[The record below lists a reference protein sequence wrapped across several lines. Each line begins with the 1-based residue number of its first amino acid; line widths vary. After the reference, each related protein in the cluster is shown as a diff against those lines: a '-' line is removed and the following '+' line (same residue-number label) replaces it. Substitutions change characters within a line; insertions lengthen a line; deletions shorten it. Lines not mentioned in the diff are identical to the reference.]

1 MFKTIELNVIIMLI
15 TTRIHYIIIRRND
28 DGSEVRCVVSMKEL
42 GIEKW
47 LRAQIEQYTCP
58 DCGELIWW
66 ERDTCQ
72 VCGHRLEVK

>member
-1 MFKTIELNVIIMLI
+1 
-15 TTRIHYIIIRRND
+15 
-28 DGSEVRCVVSMKEL
+28 MKEL

-47 LRAQIEQYTCP
+47 LRAQIEQDTCP